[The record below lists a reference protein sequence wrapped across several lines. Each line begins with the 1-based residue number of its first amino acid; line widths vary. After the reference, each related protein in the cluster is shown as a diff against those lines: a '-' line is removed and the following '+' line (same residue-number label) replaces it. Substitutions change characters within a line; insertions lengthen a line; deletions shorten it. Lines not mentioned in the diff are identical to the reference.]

1 MRRKG
6 ALRVGGNFWL
16 LVVLAVIVSPAMV
29 VAAVLTAAALHELG
43 HLAALRHYGVPV
55 RALRLTAFGA
65 ALDAPSLV
73 RLSYG
78 RELAVTLAGVTVNL
92 LAGCFLAGVGLW
104 FRWEWAFVFAGA
116 HLLLMAFNL
125 LPIAPLDGA
134 RALYLVTAFFFGP
147 TAGERVC
154 AAVSLVG
161 ALAVC
166 TLGLYLSLRLQS
178 GWLFAI
184 AALGLLWGALGQLGL
199 ARGGKS
205 V

>member
-1 MRRKG
+1 MRRRG
-6 ALRVGGNFWL
+6 ALRVGGSFWL
-16 LVVLAVIVSPAMV
+16 LVALAVIVSPATV
-29 VAAVLTAAALHELG
+29 VAAVLTAAAMHELG
-43 HLAALRHYGVPV
+43 HLAALRHYGIPV

-65 ALDAPSLV
+65 ALDAPSVV

-78 RELAVTLAGVTVNL
+78 RELVVTLAGVTVNL

-134 RALYLVTAFFFGP
+134 RALYLAAAFFLGP
-147 TAGERVC
+147 TAGERIC
-154 AAVSLVG
+154 AAVSLAC
-161 ALAVC
+161 ALAAC
-166 TLGLYLSLRLQS
+166 ALGLDLSLRLQS
-178 GWLFAI
+178 GWLFAF
-184 AALGLLWGALGQLGL
+184 ASLGLLWGALGQLGL
-199 ARGGKS
+199 AHVGKK